1 MFAIRFF
8 SLLFILSF
16 VRNPLDSSQTAS
28 NGNKRK
34 PSVGFNSDPSWH
46 QDEEEEK
53 VQPQYNDFEQKD
65 ASKAKQAVPEQ
76 NVADYFKYDNI
87 R

>member
-1 MFAIRFF
+1 MFAKT
-8 SLLFILSF
+8 LLFILSF
-16 VRNPLDSSQTAS
+16 ARNHLDSGPTAS

-46 QDEEEEK
+46 QDDEEK
-53 VQPQYNDFEQKD
+53 VHPQYDDFEQKE
-65 ASKAKQAVPEQ
+65 ASKEKQVVSEQ